1 MGASK
6 TKNREKDDPEKG
18 KTQAETYAVAETLRQ
33 FDAKNDGDDK
43 VYEWDEHQNHPPARS
58 PHDLA
63 PNIDVVDR
71 DQTSPAGLS
80 GFGKDFPQPCD
91 QQHRDEQS
99 NNSAYWADTARGV
112 LVGLR
117 EKQFNRQES

>member
-1 MGASK
+1 MGAPK
-6 TKNREKDDPEKG
+6 PKNREKDDSEKG
-18 KTQAETYAVAETLRQ
+18 KAHAEANAVAETLRQ
-33 FDAKNDGDDK
+33 IDAKNDGDDE

-71 DQTSPAGLS
+71 DQRCPPGLS
-80 GFGKDFPQPCD
+80 RFGKDFPQRHD

-99 NNSAYWADTARGV
+99 NDSAYRTATARGV